1 MGPEPG
7 TLTNVMLHDICTQ
20 NPYGPKRFFFDQGEN
35 GTLIAKNLDYDRM
48 VAITSKSYYSTFYDQ
63 QQQAM
68 SGGNSRVCSV
78 ELTTCPACSI
88 QVHLKILNLPA
99 CEISPNVTSANRCR

>member
-78 ELTTCPACSI
+78 ELTT
-88 QVHLKILNLPA
+88 LKILNLPA